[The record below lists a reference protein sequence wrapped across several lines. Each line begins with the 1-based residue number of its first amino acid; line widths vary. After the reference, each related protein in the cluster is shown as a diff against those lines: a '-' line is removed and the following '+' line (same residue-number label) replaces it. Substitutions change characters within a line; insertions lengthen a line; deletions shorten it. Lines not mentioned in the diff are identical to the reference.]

1 MAGLSVRR
9 VPLDDPFEF
18 YRAVRSDAPRSFI
31 LESAPGPKRRAEF
44 TFLGFEP
51 EAVLSARGGQLY
63 VDGAPYEGGFLQG
76 LRDHLAPYEKPA
88 LVGHKYLGGLV
99 GYMGYDVVPH
109 LQPVPAP
116 RVPHAFPEFEFG
128 LFLDGFAFEH
138 RSGRAYYFTH
148 GDDRGDRWLALA
160 KANGHA
166 ESRFDCGSFESAD
179 ERAGFERS
187 VRVAQ
192 EAIRDGDAY
201 QIVLS
206 RQLRAPFEGDPL
218 VAYGCL
224 RAFNPSPYMYHLALD
239 QRQIAGSSPET
250 LVSVRDGTVTT
261 FPIAGT
267 RPLGD
272 SEAERARLARELL
285 ADEKE
290 RAEHVML
297 VDLAR
302 NDVGRVA
309 EAGSVGVPQY
319 MTVERY
325 SHVQHIVSRVRGRL
339 RAGLDGLDALAAL
352 LPAGTVSGAPKISA
366 MRRIAELEPVARGPY
381 AGAVGYFSFNRTMD
395 TALTIR
401 TAFFDKETAYVQAG
415 AGIVADS
422 VPANEYD
429 EIDHKL
435 GALRRAI
442 AEGGTG

>member
-1 MAGLSVRR
+1 VAGLSVRR
-9 VPLDDPFEF
+9 VSLDNPFDF
-18 YRAVRSDAPRSFI
+18 YRVVRPHAPRSFI
-31 LESAPGPKRRAEF
+31 LESAPGPKRRAEY

-51 EAVLSARGGQLY
+51 AAVLSAHDGRLY
-63 VDGAPYEGGFLQG
+63 VDGAPREGDLFQG
-76 LRDHLAPYEKPA
+76 LREHLAPHEKPA
-88 LVGHKYLGGLV
+88 LAAYKYLGGLV
-99 GYMGYDVVPH
+99 GYVGYDVVPH
-109 LQPVPAP
+109 LQPVPVP
-116 RVPHAFPEFEFG
+116 REPHAFPEFEFG

-138 RSGRAYYFTH
+138 ASGRAYYFTH
-148 GDDRGDRWLALA
+148 GPDRGDRWLELA
-160 KANGHA
+160 SQRESDRASFACGTFACAGDRA
-166 ESRFDCGSFESAD
+166 EFEGSVEI
-179 ERAGFERS
+179 
-187 VRVAQ
+187 AQ
-192 EAIRDGDAY
+192 EAICDGDAY

-218 VAYGCL
+218 CAYERL
-224 RAFNPSPYMYHLALD
+224 REFNPSPYMYHLAFD

-250 LVSVRDGTVTT
+250 LVSVRDGTVIT

-267 RPLGD
+267 RPLGKT
-272 SEAERARLARELL
+272 EAERARLALDLL

-309 EAGSVGVPQY
+309 EVGSVGVPQY

-325 SHVQHIVSRVRGRL
+325 SHVQHIVSRVQGRL
-339 RAGLDGLDALAAL
+339 KDGLDGLNALAAL

-366 MRRIAELEPVARGPY
+366 MRRIAALEPVARGPY
-381 AGAVGYFSFNRTMD
+381 AGAVGYVSFNRTMD

-401 TAFFDKETAYVQAG
+401 TAFFDRATAYVQAG

-429 EIDHKL
+429 EITHKL
-435 GALRRAI
+435 GALRRAF
-442 AEGGTG
+442 ADGGGR